1 LKKIL
6 VSVQNSLLAEAII
19 MALKKQGQFRP
30 DRIPS
35 SKSEEIVL
43 ISLNMR
49 ADILLMEATYLPSSS
64 LDTRIQI
71 CNQLREKLP
80 ECKLVLLC
88 DDDAAPDIADRV
100 KQAKQNG
107 QIDAFFYAS
116 VTANYLTAA
125 LDAL

>member
-1 LKKIL
+1 MKKIL